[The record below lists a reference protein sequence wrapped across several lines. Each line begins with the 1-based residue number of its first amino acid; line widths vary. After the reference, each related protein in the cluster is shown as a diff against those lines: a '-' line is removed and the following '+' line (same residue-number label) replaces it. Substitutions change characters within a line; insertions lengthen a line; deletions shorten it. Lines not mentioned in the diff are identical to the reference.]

1 MRIADP
7 QAWEPV
13 ADSAG
18 LRSRSRPGWPMH
30 WAGSSEPYRL
40 SSFRRRRQAHRRQ
53 AVSSCLLCFELRL
66 LLGEK
71 RLHPDLEV
79 LGVVA
84 GVGFVALALRDG
96 ARIREAPRE
105 FLVPARDQRRTL
117 ADAARRPPRFFLAL
131 VVGHD
136 AVHQALVFRLLGAEH
151 AALEQDLERDGAPDE
166 LDQRLHLAVADHPP
180 ELRARDAE

>member
-18 LRSRSRPGWPMH
+18 LRSRSLPGWPMH
-30 WAGSSEPYRL
+30 WAGSVEP
-40 SSFRRRRQAHRRQ
+40 
-53 AVSSCLLCFELRL
+53 
-66 LLGEK
+66 
-71 RLHPDLEV
+71 
-79 LGVVA
+79 
-84 GVGFVALALRDG
+84 ALRDG

-105 FLVPARDQRRTL
+105 FLVPARDQRRPL
-117 ADAARRPPRFFLAL
+117 GDAARRRQRFFLDL

-166 LDQRLHLAVADHPP
+166 IDERLHLAVADHQP
-180 ELRARDAE
+180 ELRDRDAETARGSADAQVALRDDL